1 MINLISPSSNQIF
14 QAPSTLNASP
24 DLEIGAL
31 NNHNITF
38 QNTQFV
44 LSTTEYIISFET
56 SSEIPAGGKIIFQFP
71 DNRIWKNGTGSIVV
85 NSGSDFSN
93 TVTDTTISFDSTD
106 TFLTQIELNSFC
118 TSACAVD
125 SYTFKFSS
133 GISNPDY
140 IETLS
145 GNFVTYTTDSSGAVV
160 NRDIVSNADV
170 DPILASL
177 LTSVSITRS
186 NNTLGAST
194 SLTVNFT
201 TNNPF
206 PDGGKIIL
214 YMPTDQISLASSTN
228 CFQTSAMTTALTC
241 SVTTSGTN
249 HIITID
255 EWCTS
260 GGTA

>member
-1 MINLISPSSNQIF
+1 M
-14 QAPSTLNASP
+14 NASS
-24 DLEIGAL
+24 DLEVGPL

-56 SSEIPAGGKIIFQFP
+56 TSEIPAGGRIEFQFP
-71 DNRIWKNGTGSIVV
+71 SNRIWKNGAASIVV

-93 TVTDTTISFDSTD
+93 TVTGTNISFDSTD
-106 TFLTQIELNSFC
+106 KFVSQITLTSFC
-118 TSACAVD
+118 TSACGVA

-133 GISNPDY
+133 GISNLDY

-145 GNFVTYTTDSSGAVV
+145 GNFVTYTTDSSGSVI

-177 LTSVSITRS
+177 LTSVSITKS

-194 SLTVNFT
+194 SLTVSFT

-206 PDGGKIIL
+206 PDAVKIIL
-214 YMPTDQISLASSTN
+214 YMPTDQISLDASTD
-228 CFQTSAMTTALTC
+228 CFQTSAMTTVLTC
-241 SVTTSGTN
+241 STTTSGSN

-260 GGTA
+260 GGTD